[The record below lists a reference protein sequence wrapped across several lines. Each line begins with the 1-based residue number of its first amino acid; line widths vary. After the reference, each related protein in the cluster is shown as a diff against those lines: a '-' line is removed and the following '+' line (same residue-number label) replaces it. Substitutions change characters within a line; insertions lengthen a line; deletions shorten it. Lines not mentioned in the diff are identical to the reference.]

1 MQVDPQEET
10 PPSACLEPDTS
21 ARQQRSSPL
30 SPDRESISISTL
42 DTNDYQILQQS
53 GGARNDESTEPSPI
67 EAPAAECGSHVE
79 PKAPCM
85 RPEATETGPQHCD
98 EQDGATDALVSMNPE
113 RKRQKLIRKLKRLST
128 RTWAWEFFC
137 WLVSFASMMAVII
150 VLREYNGKALPQWPL
165 GITINAAIS
174 VFGTISQMAM
184 LVPVTAS
191 VSQLKWMWFA
201 KKPHR
206 LSDFNAYDEASRGVE
221 GSFKLLFHFHF
232 FRHLVIVGAL
242 IIISG
247 NIAFGPMTQQVVT
260 YPLRMVP
267 SSETAT
273 VRRVQNY
280 TVVSSPAHTDENS
293 GLADPTMKSAI
304 YTGLFLNENA
314 TISAIMPTCPTG
326 NCTWPTYYT
335 LGACAGVADLTSQLK
350 STCPDKIGSIDT
362 CEYTLPNDV
371 TLAKDKNMIITNGKA
386 MTFTG
391 LNEPVAHFFMVYK
404 DLNAT
409 YGSGGGN
416 NYYDWDFYIGANAL
430 ECAIRFCVLSVNTT
444 VTQGQPHTELTE
456 VRTNASHR
464 NPFTLSKVWFELWLE
479 PEDQDM
485 AYIIP
490 QGSREAITT
499 WTYDVFNGTS
509 TQGSRARNLYTS
521 DVAQVFAAAMQMRPR
536 SERKAAVSN
545 IMRNIASSM
554 TNNIRT
560 YGDGD
565 FAMGSSLSAEVFVS
579 VQWEWLTLPLAL
591 IGLSLIVLVSTLAK
605 ARHLGAKV
613 WKSSSLAILLGFNVD
628 TRKRMP
634 DLDHKDI
641 LDNSTEGVV
650 VSLEDSGDHTWSI
663 VRC

>member
-21 ARQQRSSPL
+21 DRQQRSSPL

-53 GGARNDESTEPSPI
+53 GGARNDETTEPSPI

-98 EQDGATDALVSMNPE
+98 KQDGATDALVSMNPE

-150 VLREYNGKALPQWPL
+150 ILRVYNGKALPQWPL

-174 VFGTISQMAM
+174 V
-184 LVPVTAS
+184 
-191 VSQLKWMWFA
+191 
-201 KKPHR
+201 
-206 LSDFNAYDEASRGVE
+206 
-221 GSFKLLFHFHF
+221 
-232 FRHLVIVGAL
+232 HLVIVGAL

-536 SERKAAVSN
+536 SERKTAVSN

-591 IGLSLIVLVSTLAK
+591 IGLSLIVLVSTIVK
-605 ARHLGAKV
+605 ARRLGAKV

-641 LDNSTEGVV
+641 LDNSTKGVV

>member
-1 MQVDPQEET
+1 MTSSEPTREQLQSRINLTTERKAVMQVDPQEET

-21 ARQQRSSPL
+21 DRQQRSSPL

-53 GGARNDESTEPSPI
+53 GGARNDETTEPSPI

-98 EQDGATDALVSMNPE
+98 KQDGATDALVSMNPE

-137 WLVSFASMMAVII
+137 W
-150 VLREYNGKALPQWPL
+150 
-165 GITINAAIS
+165 
-174 VFGTISQMAM
+174 
-184 LVPVTAS
+184 
-191 VSQLKWMWFA
+191 
-201 KKPHR
+201 
-206 LSDFNAYDEASRGVE
+206 
-221 GSFKLLFHFHF
+221 
-232 FRHLVIVGAL
+232 HLVIVGAL

-273 VRRVQNY
+273 IRRVQNY
-280 TVVSSPAHTDENS
+280 TVVSSPAHTGKRGHRRSLWYWSLIITLPSDENS

-536 SERKAAVSN
+536 SERKTAVSN

-591 IGLSLIVLVSTLAK
+591 IGLSLIVLVSPIVK
-605 ARHLGAKV
+605 ARRLGAKV